1 MEYWEFLLQKEGD
14 RSWLPIK
21 SPTIEIEAGRYRVV
35 VHSSRT
41 NADVEICVTHHSI
54 EEIPPKRRSQKRSR
68 RTNLEGLM
76 VVIPF
81 TYLKPG
87 LWELRCCG
95 DIMSDFLGKS
105 WQQAVQL
112 QVLAKA
118 TAVSLACEPAS
129 PVVETIQTDVQA
141 SLSENFPSNSD
152 PNLAVEPAP
161 TETETAPLS
170 LGLAT
175 SEVPEPDKLVMNE
188 TDLDEAELEPATSLD
203 IEIPL
208 EPAELD
214 ENNTTLTSNSA
225 EEVTLTNSSL
235 ELLRLDT
242 EVPLEPAELDEAQ
255 TTLTSNSAEEV
266 TLTNSSLEP
275 LRLDTEIS
283 LEPTELDEAQTT
295 LTNNSTDEAKP
306 TNPILEQLR
315 LDTVAPFEPAEVDEN
330 NSTLPRNSTDEAK
343 PTNPILDESL
353 QMLEQILQQVLEPV
367 LQDFDRS
374 EPLESPIPITP
385 ESELTLETDI
395 NQQGLTLTLD
405 EEALVARRGES
416 LTIAGQVDVLDI
428 NQLNGNQPSSALNCV
443 FQGTLRY
450 ELRDPQSSQILLD
463 VQQPLPE
470 QALPLAFSHS
480 LEIPPDCKTRLI
492 LGKVTLYGSSPAA
505 LASQPFTVT
514 ADLNE
519 LLEAIIPGS
528 KAMPVAKMMVL
539 ANNLATF
546 QDNEEET
553 QEPASPPLKQAL
565 LNLVDPSQSH
575 QTLPLQPAS
584 RQPLPPQ
591 IYQPAPT
598 HKASKSL
605 QLPTFPKVQP
615 VATAEFSAAVS
626 TPEGVEVKQEAPVEP
641 PVAPADDLPLETLNL
656 SPVDTAEDTA
666 PESRLQ
672 EAVLQSED
680 EASGVAPVL
689 VADSSARALD
699 AAELSDSPV
708 VVADLTLDGS
718 DAPETET
725 PEASQLTAD
734 SQLDTV
740 PRDRDPALLSEATDS
755 LATVTPTADSH
766 FSDSD
771 EPEQEMQS
779 AEIPVAELIA
789 DQTNALDNAF
799 QALKI
804 QDRFWLRL
812 NSIATDAELSESLKS
827 ELYPSRKPANEVEV
841 TEQLN
846 PNARRVD
853 FEEVT
858 GQLNSDATLVDFDES
873 MWEESDDFGSD
884 TADTDR
890 LQPPL
895 LEQNTFSE
903 EAMPAQP
910 SLVEVAKTNWAANE
924 IVVED
929 EELPELELSVI
940 RSDDSEIVYP
950 AQPIDPQPKPSHVP
964 QPEPRNAPPLEPSH
978 VPPLQ
983 LELPLPAP
991 AIFLPTKELAAGE
1004 PVTVRIKLPP
1014 HPARLYV
1021 KLWVQDRQSR
1031 SLLDG
1036 PRWLVDLL
1044 PDGSGAMEAMTQLTV
1059 PFGSVEIRFEAIAVD
1074 VYSQRESHKV
1084 TVDCVVVPPDSP
1096 NLSLEEF
1103 EA

>member
-1 MEYWEFLLQKEGD
+1 
-14 RSWLPIK
+14 
-21 SPTIEIEAGRYRVV
+21 
-35 VHSSRT
+35 
-41 NADVEICVTHHSI
+41 
-54 EEIPPKRRSQKRSR
+54 
-68 RTNLEGLM
+68 
-76 VVIPF
+76 
-81 TYLKPG
+81 
-87 LWELRCCG
+87 
-95 DIMSDFLGKS
+95 
-105 WQQAVQL
+105 
-112 QVLAKA
+112 
-118 TAVSLACEPAS
+118 
-129 PVVETIQTDVQA
+129 
-141 SLSENFPSNSD
+141 
-152 PNLAVEPAP
+152 
-161 TETETAPLS
+161 
-170 LGLAT
+170 
-175 SEVPEPDKLVMNE
+175 
-188 TDLDEAELEPATSLD
+188 
-203 IEIPL
+203 
-208 EPAELD
+208 
-214 ENNTTLTSNSA
+214 
-225 EEVTLTNSSL
+225 
-235 ELLRLDT
+235 
-242 EVPLEPAELDEAQ
+242 
-255 TTLTSNSAEEV
+255 
-266 TLTNSSLEP
+266 
-275 LRLDTEIS
+275 
-283 LEPTELDEAQTT
+283 
-295 LTNNSTDEAKP
+295 
-306 TNPILEQLR
+306 
-315 LDTVAPFEPAEVDEN
+315 
-330 NSTLPRNSTDEAK
+330 
-343 PTNPILDESL
+343 
-353 QMLEQILQQVLEPV
+353 
-367 LQDFDRS
+367 
-374 EPLESPIPITP
+374 
-385 ESELTLETDI
+385 
-395 NQQGLTLTLD
+395 
-405 EEALVARRGES
+405 
-416 LTIAGQVDVLDI
+416 
-428 NQLNGNQPSSALNCV
+428 
-443 FQGTLRY
+443 
-450 ELRDPQSSQILLD
+450 
-463 VQQPLPE
+463 
-470 QALPLAFSHS
+470 
-480 LEIPPDCKTRLI
+480 
-492 LGKVTLYGSSPAA
+492 
-505 LASQPFTVT
+505 
-514 ADLNE
+514 
-519 LLEAIIPGS
+519 
-528 KAMPVAKMMVL
+528 
-539 ANNLATF
+539 
-546 QDNEEET
+546 
-553 QEPASPPLKQAL
+553 
-565 LNLVDPSQSH
+565 
-575 QTLPLQPAS
+575 
-584 RQPLPPQ
+584 
-591 IYQPAPT
+591 
-598 HKASKSL
+598 
-605 QLPTFPKVQP
+605 
-615 VATAEFSAAVS
+615 VS
-626 TPEGVEVKQEAPVEP
+626 TPDGVEVKQETLVELPVPTDE
-641 PVAPADDLPLETLNL
+641 LPLETLNF

-666 PESRLQ
+666 PELRLQ

-680 EASGVAPVL
+680 EASGVTPVL

-964 QPEPRNAPPLEPSH
+964 QPEPRNAPQLEPSH

>member
-35 VHSSRT
+35 VHSSLT

-129 PVVETIQTDVQA
+129 PVVDTIQTDVQA

-161 TETETAPLS
+161 TETETAALS

-214 ENNTTLTSNSA
+214 ENN
-225 EEVTLTNSSL
+225 
-235 ELLRLDT
+235 
-242 EVPLEPAELDEAQ
+242 

-374 EPLESPIPITP
+374 KPLESPIPITP

-553 QEPASPPLKQAL
+553 QEPASPPLNQAL
-565 LNLVDPSQSH
+565 LNLVDTSQSH

-605 QLPTFPKVQP
+605 QLPTFPKMPP
-615 VATAEFSAAVS
+615 VATAESSSTVS
-626 TPEGVEVKQEAPVEP
+626 TPDGVEVKQETLVELPVP
-641 PVAPADDLPLETLNL
+641 TDDLPLETLNL

-708 VVADLTLDGS
+708 VVADLTWDGS
-718 DAPETET
+718 DAPET
-725 PEASQLTAD
+725 PEPSQLTAD

>member
-95 DIMSDFLGKS
+95 DIMSDFLGKP

-129 PVVETIQTDVQA
+129 PVVDTIQTDVQA

-235 ELLRLDT
+235 E
-242 EVPLEPAELDEAQ
+242 
-255 TTLTSNSAEEV
+255 
-266 TLTNSSLEP
+266 P

-306 TNPILEQLR
+306 TNLILEQLR

-553 QEPASPPLKQAL
+553 QEPASPPLNQAL
-565 LNLVDPSQSH
+565 LNLVDTSQSH

-605 QLPTFPKVQP
+605 QLPTFPKMPP
-615 VATAEFSAAVS
+615 VATAESSSTVS
-626 TPEGVEVKQEAPVEP
+626 TPDGVEVKQETLVELPVPTDE
-641 PVAPADDLPLETLNL
+641 LPLETLNF
-656 SPVDTAEDTA
+656 SPVDTAEDTV

-672 EAVLQSED
+672 EAAQQSED
-680 EASGVAPVL
+680 DASGVAPVL
-689 VADSSARALD
+689 VADSSASALD
-699 AAELSDSPV
+699 ANELLDSPV
-708 VVADLTLDGS
+708 VIADLTWDGS
-718 DAPETET
+718 DAPET
-725 PEASQLTAD
+725 PEPSQLTAD
-734 SQLDTV
+734 SQFDTV

>member
-105 WQQAVQL
+105 WQQAIQL

-129 PVVETIQTDVQA
+129 PVVDTIQTDVQA

-161 TETETAPLS
+161 TETETAALS

-225 EEVTLTNSSL
+225 EEVTLTNS
-235 ELLRLDT
+235 R
-242 EVPLEPAELDEAQ
+242 
-255 TTLTSNSAEEV
+255 
-266 TLTNSSLEP
+266 LEP
-275 LRLDTEIS
+275 LRLDTEVP

-374 EPLESPIPITP
+374 EHLESPIPITP

-626 TPEGVEVKQEAPVEP
+626 TPDGVEVKQEAPVEP

-718 DAPETET
+718 DAPETEM

>member
-35 VHSSRT
+35 VHSSLT

-129 PVVETIQTDVQA
+129 PVVDTIQTDVQA

-161 TETETAPLS
+161 TETETAALS

-214 ENNTTLTSNSA
+214 ENN
-225 EEVTLTNSSL
+225 
-235 ELLRLDT
+235 
-242 EVPLEPAELDEAQ
+242 

-480 LEIPPDCKTRLI
+480 LEIPPDCKT
-492 LGKVTLYGSSPAA
+492 A
-505 LASQPFTVT
+505 
-514 ADLNE
+514 
-519 LLEAIIPGS
+519 
-528 KAMPVAKMMVL
+528 
-539 ANNLATF
+539 
-546 QDNEEET
+546 
-553 QEPASPPLKQAL
+553 
-565 LNLVDPSQSH
+565 
-575 QTLPLQPAS
+575 
-584 RQPLPPQ
+584 
-591 IYQPAPT
+591 
-598 HKASKSL
+598 
-605 QLPTFPKVQP
+605 
-615 VATAEFSAAVS
+615 
-626 TPEGVEVKQEAPVEP
+626 
-641 PVAPADDLPLETLNL
+641 
-656 SPVDTAEDTA
+656 
-666 PESRLQ
+666 
-672 EAVLQSED
+672 
-680 EASGVAPVL
+680 
-689 VADSSARALD
+689 
-699 AAELSDSPV
+699 
-708 VVADLTLDGS
+708 
-718 DAPETET
+718 
-725 PEASQLTAD
+725 
-734 SQLDTV
+734 
-740 PRDRDPALLSEATDS
+740 
-755 LATVTPTADSH
+755 
-766 FSDSD
+766 
-771 EPEQEMQS
+771 
-779 AEIPVAELIA
+779 
-789 DQTNALDNAF
+789 
-799 QALKI
+799 
-804 QDRFWLRL
+804 
-812 NSIATDAELSESLKS
+812 
-827 ELYPSRKPANEVEV
+827 
-841 TEQLN
+841 
-846 PNARRVD
+846 
-853 FEEVT
+853 
-858 GQLNSDATLVDFDES
+858 
-873 MWEESDDFGSD
+873 
-884 TADTDR
+884 
-890 LQPPL
+890 
-895 LEQNTFSE
+895 
-903 EAMPAQP
+903 
-910 SLVEVAKTNWAANE
+910 
-924 IVVED
+924 
-929 EELPELELSVI
+929 
-940 RSDDSEIVYP
+940 
-950 AQPIDPQPKPSHVP
+950 
-964 QPEPRNAPPLEPSH
+964 
-978 VPPLQ
+978 
-983 LELPLPAP
+983 
-991 AIFLPTKELAAGE
+991 
-1004 PVTVRIKLPP
+1004 
-1014 HPARLYV
+1014 
-1021 KLWVQDRQSR
+1021 
-1031 SLLDG
+1031 
-1036 PRWLVDLL
+1036 
-1044 PDGSGAMEAMTQLTV
+1044 
-1059 PFGSVEIRFEAIAVD
+1059 
-1074 VYSQRESHKV
+1074 
-1084 TVDCVVVPPDSP
+1084 
-1096 NLSLEEF
+1096 
-1103 EA
+1103 

>member
-129 PVVETIQTDVQA
+129 PVVDTIQTDVQA

-161 TETETAPLS
+161 TETETAALS

-235 ELLRLDT
+235 EPLRLDT
-242 EVPLEPAELDEAQ
+242 EVP
-255 TTLTSNSAEEV
+255 
-266 TLTNSSLEP
+266 
-275 LRLDTEIS
+275 

-553 QEPASPPLKQAL
+553 QEPASPPLNQAL
-565 LNLVDPSQSH
+565 LNLVDTSQSH
-575 QTLPLQPAS
+575 QTPPLQPAS

-605 QLPTFPKVQP
+605 QLPTFPKMPP
-615 VATAEFSAAVS
+615 VATAESSSTVS
-626 TPEGVEVKQEAPVEP
+626 TPDGVEVKQETLVELPVPTDE
-641 PVAPADDLPLETLNL
+641 LPLETLNF

-666 PESRLQ
+666 PELRLQ

-680 EASGVAPVL
+680 EASGVTPVL

-718 DAPETET
+718 DAPETEM